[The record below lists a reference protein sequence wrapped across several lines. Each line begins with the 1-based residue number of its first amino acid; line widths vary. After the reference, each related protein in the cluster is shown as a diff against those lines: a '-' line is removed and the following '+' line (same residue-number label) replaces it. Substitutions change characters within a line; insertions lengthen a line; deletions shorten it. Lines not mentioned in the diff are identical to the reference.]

1 MTRFA
6 IILLLLL
13 GSGLPGGPAAA
24 QAVPD
29 RIEVVWHP
37 NVMFFSLDESG
48 AARFRVG
55 DREDWSFTV
64 TRQEYRRIRDLLRPY
79 RQNGLVCD
87 DPNARPS
94 RNGYLLWRE
103 GGEERRR
110 PHETLCY
117 TDRHDAAGRNI
128 SQAYRLMQTWAEA
141 RWTPPPALPA
151 PERMTLVW
159 RSWGN
164 RLVEWTLP
172 RGGEGQYVRRDEPP
186 VTFPVSEDQFD
197 AFRALFAP
205 YEGVR
210 FECRRVMTDGA
221 YGSVI
226 WSQSGREDQTLNFD
240 AGCLSGDAGDVFE
253 RLERAEVMLNGLR
266 DAAGDTSPAGGPDSP

>member
-1 MTRFA
+1 MTRVA

-13 GSGLPGGPAAA
+13 GSAFSAGAARA
-24 QAVPD
+24 QPTPD
-29 RIEVVWHP
+29 RIAVVWHED
-37 NVMFFSLDESG
+37 VMFFSLEETG

-55 DREDWSFTV
+55 DSEDWSFQV
-64 TRQEYRRIRDLLRPY
+64 TPREYRRIRDLLRPY
-79 RQNGLVCD
+79 REGGLVCD
-87 DPNARPS
+87 DPNANPS
-94 RNGYLLWRE
+94 RAGYILWRDDGRE
-103 GGEERRR
+103 LRR

-117 TDRHDAAGRNI
+117 TDRHDAASRNI
-128 SQAYRLMQTWAEA
+128 SRAYDLMQAWARA

-172 RGGEGQYVRRDEPP
+172 RGGEGRYIRGDGPAVA
-186 VTFPVSEDQFD
+186 FPVSVEQFD
-197 AFRALFAP
+197 AFRAVFAP

-210 FECRRVMTDGA
+210 FECRRTMTDGA

-226 WSQSGREDQTLNFD
+226 WSQSGHEDQALNFD
-240 AGCLSGDAGDVFE
+240 AGCLSGDAADVFE
-253 RLERAEVMLNGLR
+253 RLDQAEVMLNGLK
-266 DAAGDTSPAGGPDSP
+266 GTP